1 MGIEMMEPFKIS
13 KNPTKEIFTVQTSDG
28 KYFGVIQS
36 DNDLHVLPQ
45 AFDSPLKASNAARSA
60 KKKFNIQ
67 MSIVSDATQTTPK
80 PIVKKGQD
88 AEEGFFRTTIRRAK
102 NLYSET
108 EMKEKPYL
116 RFREVWLIVSPAGTT
131 YVKRSLCSG
140 VIAEYSKNQEKAE
153 VFKSYEDAVY
163 RLNTLDMV
171 LKKGHK
177 LRRFYWL
184 REGM

>member
-1 MGIEMMEPFKIS
+1 MGSEMMEPFKIS

-36 DNDLHVLPQ
+36 DNDLHILPQ
-45 AFDSPLKASNAARSA
+45 PFDSPLKASNAARSA

-67 MSIVSDATQTTPK
+67 MSIVSDMTQTPSK
-80 PIVKKGQD
+80 SHVKNYQD
-88 AEEGFFRTTIRRAK
+88 AGVSEFRTTIRRGK

-108 EMKEKPYL
+108 EMKAKPYL
-116 RFREVWLIVSPAGTT
+116 RFREVWLIVSPAGST

-140 VIAEYSKNQEKAE
+140 VIAEYCKNQEQAE
-153 VFKSYEDAVY
+153 VFKSYEDATY

-184 REGM
+184 REGV